1 MVGRDV
7 EMGGVLNNQFSEPH
21 RPTDDELRLV
31 DLLAWTAA
39 DFVGRHRAE
48 AALRESE
55 ERQAFLL
62 ELSDALRPL
71 ADPAQTT
78 ALACRLLGEHL
89 GVDRVM
95 YGEIDPSGETI
106 TVGRSW
112 GRAGVASM
120 AGRFRIGDFGRF
132 FSDPLRE
139 GRAVYAED
147 AMNDPKITP
156 EEYAHCWARVG
167 VRSAI
172 AYPIVK
178 GERFVAA
185 LVIQEG
191 RPRPWTDTEMKLVS
205 EVAERTWEAAQRAR
219 AEAALA
225 ESEDQYRT
233 LFASIDEGFCTIEVL
248 FDDSGEAVDYRFLET
263 NPAFERQTGIENGV
277 GRTVRELAPEHEA
290 FWFEI
295 YGRIARTGEPRRFE
309 HGAAA
314 LDTPRYYDVYA
325 FRIGEPEENRVAVIF
340 NDVLARKQAEEERE
354 RLRALASS
362 ARAEDAERRRIG
374 RELHDRVAH
383 TMAVA
388 HQSLQLHRALADRD
402 PARASEKLELAREC
416 TRTALD
422 QTRDLSAQLA
432 RPETEETR
440 DGLSAALRALLDA
453 HVPDGVEAG
462 LSVAGDESAVPQ
474 PVKEQVYLVMRE
486 AVRNAVAHSGCGRID
501 VSLEIDHEEL
511 KGNVRNDG
519 SGFDPQEYPDQGRD
533 DRGDDGYVA
542 GMGLRSMRER
552 TGQLGGRL
560 EVHSEPGMGTA
571 VEVRVPLAE

>member
-1 MVGRDV
+1 
-7 EMGGVLNNQFSEPH
+7 
-21 RPTDDELRLV
+21 
-31 DLLAWTAA
+31 
-39 DFVGRHRAE
+39 
-48 AALRESE
+48 
-55 ERQAFLL
+55 
-62 ELSDALRPL
+62 
-71 ADPAQTT
+71 
-78 ALACRLLGEHL
+78 
-89 GVDRVM
+89 
-95 YGEIDPSGETI
+95 
-106 TVGRSW
+106 
-112 GRAGVASM
+112 
-120 AGRFRIGDFGRF
+120 
-132 FSDPLRE
+132 
-139 GRAVYAED
+139 
-147 AMNDPKITP
+147 
-156 EEYAHCWARVG
+156 
-167 VRSAI
+167 
-172 AYPIVK
+172 
-178 GERFVAA
+178 
-185 LVIQEG
+185 
-191 RPRPWTDTEMKLVS
+191 
-205 EVAERTWEAAQRAR
+205 
-219 AEAALA
+219 
-225 ESEDQYRT
+225 
-233 LFASIDEGFCTIEVL
+233 
-248 FDDSGEAVDYRFLET
+248 
-263 NPAFERQTGIENGV
+263 
-277 GRTVRELAPEHEA
+277 
-290 FWFEI
+290 
-295 YGRIARTGEPRRFE
+295 
-309 HGAAA
+309 
-314 LDTPRYYDVYA
+314 
-325 FRIGEPEENRVAVIF
+325 VAVIF

-462 LSVAGDESAVPQ
+462 LSVTGDESAVPQ
-474 PVKEQVYLVMRE
+474 PVKEQAYLVMRE

-501 VSLEIDHEEL
+501 VSLEIDHGEL

-542 GMGLRSMRER
+542 GVGLRSMRER
-552 TGQLGGRL
+552 AGQLGGRL